1 MQKILFIILLS
12 LPSYNLF
19 SQVNSSASGQATA
32 NLIVPLSIESGVGD
46 LDFGEII
53 LTGLP
58 ITETISPPNGKEFIV
73 TGQKGRMVTIM
84 FTDVKLN
91 NSQWLNNKKLV
102 YGELEFKPNMIT
114 EEGAIV
120 ASGKSIL
127 LKPNNLIGEIKLYV
141 GGSINIEAT
150 QSVGDY
156 EGLFA
161 ISVAY

>member
-1 MQKILFIILLS
+1 M
-12 LPSYNLF
+12 
-19 SQVNSSASGQATA
+19 
-32 NLIVPLSIESGVGD
+32 
-46 LDFGEII
+46 DFGEII

-58 ITETISPPNGKEFIV
+58 ITETIFPHNGKEFIV

-84 FTDVKLN
+84 FNDVKLN

-102 YGELEFKPNMIT
+102 YGELNFIPSMLT
-114 EEGAIV
+114 EEGEIV